1 MNLEIKDKE
10 NMRNMRNEP
19 KNAMAIRANI
29 FVQIL
34 KKRSKQNRFYFVLY
48 NLYIILKKRNQNTV
62 LKCCPRIVVPV
73 LKTKQKQ
80 KQITN
85 NNNKKQKKSKKSEN

>member
-80 KQITN
+80 ITN
-85 NNNKKQKKSKKSEN
+85 NNNKKQKKQKVRKLK

>member
-34 KKRSKQNRFYFVLY
+34 KKRSKQN
-48 NLYIILKKRNQNTV
+48 
-62 LKCCPRIVVPV
+62 
-73 LKTKQKQ
+73 
-80 KQITN
+80 
-85 NNNKKQKKSKKSEN
+85 